1 MRQVFQNQ
9 DIMFFPSPN
18 NLKEKGKVVL
28 AIPIMAML
36 CISGLEAFAISQGID
51 GAVFGIVI
59 AALAGLG
66 GYELKIIKDRKK
78 GGK

>member
-1 MRQVFQNQ
+1 M
-9 DIMFFPSPN
+9 
-18 NLKEKGKVVL
+18 L

>member
-1 MRQVFQNQ
+1 M
-9 DIMFFPSPN
+9 
-18 NLKEKGKVVL
+18 L
-28 AIPIMAML
+28 AIPIVAMF
-36 CISGLEAFAISQGID
+36 CITGLEAFAISQGIN

-66 GYELKIIKDRKK
+66 GYELKIIRDRKK